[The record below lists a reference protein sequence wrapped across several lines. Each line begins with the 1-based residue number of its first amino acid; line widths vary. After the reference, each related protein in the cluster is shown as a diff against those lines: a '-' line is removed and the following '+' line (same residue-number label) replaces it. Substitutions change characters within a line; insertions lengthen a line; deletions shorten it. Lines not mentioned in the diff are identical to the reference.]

1 MSMYEIK
8 RWDVILD
15 ENNNKIPMI
24 YIEPDIY
31 FLEFARINEYSIFC
45 EINDTYSVYDKSI
58 TKGSINN
65 ANMYCRPNFFISNNL
80 YVISLLDFK
89 WNGYPTK
96 LGNIKFYGYKNN

>member
-31 FLEFARINEYSIFC
+31 FLEFVSLYLLIN
-45 EINDTYSVYDKSI
+45 
-58 TKGSINN
+58 
-65 ANMYCRPNFFISNNL
+65 L
-80 YVISLLDFK
+80 VI
-89 WNGYPTK
+89 
-96 LGNIKFYGYKNN
+96 